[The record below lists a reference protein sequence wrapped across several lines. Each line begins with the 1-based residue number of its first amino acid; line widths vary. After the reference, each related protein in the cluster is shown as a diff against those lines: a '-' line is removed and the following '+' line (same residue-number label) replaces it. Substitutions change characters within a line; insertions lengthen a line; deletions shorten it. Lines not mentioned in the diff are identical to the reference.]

1 MPDADASL
9 LYVTLPQG
17 HLHHCLYGPIGKPT
31 SRVWTHTTET
41 RLSCSWFTRDND
53 FTLTPSIQ
61 PLELECPETDWRLNP
76 NSQASAPPNTPFQLF
91 IPNPAR
97 CRLFSYLR
105 LGSHITGTKQHAY
118 RQRHLSLSRCSSLP
132 PHPSKP
138 LPTQRAYFNRRHC
151 LASKYHR
158 ALYLAKLPACLREC
172 ACL

>member
-31 SRVWTHTTET
+31 STESGHTP
-41 RLSCSWFTRDND
+41 RRQDSCSWFTRDND

-118 RQRHLSLSRCSSLP
+118 RQRHLSLSLAVLRSLP
-132 PHPSKP
+132 TPPNLYP
-138 LPTQRAYFNRRHC
+138 LNVLTSTGGTVWPQNITAPFTWTSYP
-151 LASKYHR
+151 LV
-158 ALYLAKLPACLREC
+158 
-172 ACL
+172 